1 MNEFINIA
9 EHSRLCPNCGTD
21 IKYKNEKGLNRAIN
35 AGSKPCKKCTAKQQY
50 NLRIENNSWNCT
62 NAGMTLT
69 REKPK
74 FWKLCPTATCNE
86 LIGYTKLYM
95 LKRNPTTK
103 CKKCIRNSDSV
114 NEKIRNAIKNES
126 AETKQ
131 KRRKSA
137 INRLSRNIQDG
148 KMLAPNYNVNSIS
161 ILEEYAKKLGITDLQ
176 HAENGGEFYI
186 KELGYW
192 VDGYSKEKNIVI
204 EFDESSHYKNGILK
218 EKDLRRQFE
227 IEMHLKCIFIRIR
240 QNNLI

>member
-1 MNEFINIA
+1 MDEFIN
-9 EHSRLCPNCGTD
+9 EYSRPCPMCSID
-21 IKYKNEKGLNRAIN
+21 IIYKNAKGLKRAIN
-35 AGSKPCKKCTAKQQY
+35 VGSKPCKKCTAKQQY
-50 NLRIENNSWNCT
+50 ILRVENDNWNCT

-69 REKPK
+69 REQPK
-74 FWKLCPTATCNE
+74 FWKLCPTNNCNE

-114 NEKIRNAIKNES
+114 NKKICNAIKNES

-131 KRRKSA
+131 KRRISA
-137 INRLSRNIQDG
+137 INRLTRNIKDG
-148 KMLAPNYNVNSIS
+148 KMLTPNYNVNSIP

-176 HAENGGEFYI
+176 HAKNGGEFYI

-204 EFDESSHYKNGILK
+204 EFDESAHYKNKILK
-218 EKDLRRQFE
+218 EKDLQRQSE
-227 IEMHLKCIFIRIR
+227 IETYLKCIFIRIR
-240 QNNLI
+240 QENLI